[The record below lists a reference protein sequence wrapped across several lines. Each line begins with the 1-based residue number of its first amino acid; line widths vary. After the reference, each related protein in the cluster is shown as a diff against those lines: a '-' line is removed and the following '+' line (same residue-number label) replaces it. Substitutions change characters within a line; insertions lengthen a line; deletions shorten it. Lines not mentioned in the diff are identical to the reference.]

1 MIPKITTP
9 VITRLILK
17 TWEPYMIKYPS
28 PLFDTNNSPIMTPI
42 RDIEILIFKPLF
54 FWHYFATVFVIA
66 LLYDI
71 NKELIGANDY
81 V

>member
-42 RDIEILIFKPLF
+42 RDIEILIFKALINVGTLLGNTAF
-54 FWHYFATVFVIA
+54 VNIWHFVAPRDFNNVI
-66 LLYDI
+66 
-71 NKELIGANDY
+71 
-81 V
+81 